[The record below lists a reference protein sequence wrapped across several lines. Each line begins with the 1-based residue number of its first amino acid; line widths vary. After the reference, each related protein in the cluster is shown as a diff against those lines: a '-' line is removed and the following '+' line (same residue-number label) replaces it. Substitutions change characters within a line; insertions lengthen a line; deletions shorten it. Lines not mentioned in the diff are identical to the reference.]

1 MKFRILFL
9 ILIMILPLMAQQV
22 DRNRIIRSG
31 KYYYGQGVAETMDEA
46 RDQAL
51 SELTSQ
57 IAVRV
62 ASTFQRNLKETS
74 DQKLEE
80 SVESILKTHST
91 ATLHNVKIDA
101 QPTAD
106 GLISVFCYLEKSEVA
121 KIFEE
126 RKKLIAEIAEKA
138 QRFADNDNYAFALK
152 YYYFATILLKSLPD
166 ENVVYD
172 GVNYTNELP
181 VRINQLINSVRFE
194 FLEDE
199 YISDKER
206 EITLRVTAN
215 GRPVALLDFFFWD
228 GTHQV
233 AVQARDGMATLTLL
247 GPSVSFTQLRLNIKY
262 SYYEARSEYKA
273 IDDLWKLVNRPT
285 FTSLKT
291 VQLKKVNRRTAPT
304 ALSLQK
310 QKTAVKN
317 YKMTFSGTVPVKETI
332 MTETRRFIDVLSSG
346 DLNRVDREYGA
357 DSFLRKKIRDY
368 MRYNHPRVLDK
379 EIKAKISKTRN
390 GYELR
395 RIRMLHKYPSIH
407 KEATEYLVLDFNKDG
422 KLYDLNLSIT
432 ENLYDRFVTQ
442 AAYGSDWGNRQEIIK
457 FIEKYRTAYLTR
469 DIKTVDLMFAEDA
482 LILVGRK
489 IKRKKLPDNMIDYH
503 KVGKQPDFEYLKL
516 SKKEYLKRQ
525 KAVFASQQDI
535 FLDFGTFD
543 IVKKNN
549 SKNVYGVEMRQSY
562 NSTTYS
568 DQGYLFLLIDFN
580 EKDPLIYVRAWQ
592 PKAWD
597 EDELVRTA
605 NFRIY
610 K

>member
-166 ENVVYD
+166 ENMVYD

-317 YKMTFSGTVPVKETI
+317 
-332 MTETRRFIDVLSSG
+332 
-346 DLNRVDREYGA
+346 
-357 DSFLRKKIRDY
+357 
-368 MRYNHPRVLDK
+368 
-379 EIKAKISKTRN
+379 
-390 GYELR
+390 
-395 RIRMLHKYPSIH
+395 
-407 KEATEYLVLDFNKDG
+407 
-422 KLYDLNLSIT
+422 
-432 ENLYDRFVTQ
+432 
-442 AAYGSDWGNRQEIIK
+442 
-457 FIEKYRTAYLTR
+457 
-469 DIKTVDLMFAEDA
+469 
-482 LILVGRK
+482 
-489 IKRKKLPDNMIDYH
+489 
-503 KVGKQPDFEYLKL
+503 
-516 SKKEYLKRQ
+516 
-525 KAVFASQQDI
+525 
-535 FLDFGTFD
+535 
-543 IVKKNN
+543 
-549 SKNVYGVEMRQSY
+549 
-562 NSTTYS
+562 
-568 DQGYLFLLIDFN
+568 
-580 EKDPLIYVRAWQ
+580 
-592 PKAWD
+592 
-597 EDELVRTA
+597 
-605 NFRIY
+605 
-610 K
+610 